1 MSNTEENY
9 LDNLLKAVSE
19 PDEAAPAKE
28 EHAEASIEDKLGA
41 SLGIPEDVIPEVTD
55 AEEIPPDE
63 PIVLEDEPEE
73 AVVDTEAIEEPDVP
87 ELGETVE
94 EMEQL
99 NEQDE
104 PEFVETVEEPETDED
119 LFAALMNEDANEDSQ
134 EHMSTESDE
143 KPEDDFSIADIESD
157 VPQDIDADNAVEVKV
172 EPESE
177 IDPEI
182 PVMVDEISQEEEPQQ
197 EELQQ
202 AVTEPKDDL
211 DTLLSEEIAIPEPE
225 EESSEDNTVEAAVS
239 DEESSTPQIEEGVAS
254 SESAPEDISSDTSD
268 AIENMSSD
276 DDFSDILEIMDE
288 DPDLAEINDM
298 LKKVDK
304 NEPVQDDDDVMGLLN
319 QMADDESKEAEP
331 VTQSIPESV
340 LEPEKVNVDAIASQE
355 EASTGKKKKGIKKAK
370 KKAPK
375 ESKKSKE
382 SSTEDTTV
390 EELKEKKPGV
400 LSKVFHLLTDEWE
413 PEPTEEELAQ
423 AAEEAKAAKEEADA
437 KKAEDKK
444 AKAEEKKAKAAEKEA
459 AKKAKAEEAA
469 AKKKEKQDAKEAKLA
484 EKRAKEEAEAPKN
497 QKRLSPKK
505 IAVVT
510 VFAAS
515 VLAGIL
521 LFSNYASFQDS
532 IAKARRAY
540 YAGDYKS
547 VYIETY
553 GEKLDESDSI
563 IEAKSKVILTMQR
576 KLDSY
581 QNHMKLGQ
589 NVEALNALIT
599 GLQTYDT
606 INQEAESY
614 GVLAEVDSIKDEIL
628 AILESNYGL
637 NEEEAKALLQDD
649 DKVSYTLALDRI
661 ANGT

>member
-73 AVVDTEAIEEPDVP
+73 AVVDTEAVEEPDVP

-94 EMEQL
+94 EMEQP

-104 PEFVETVEEPETDED
+104 PEFVETVEEPPEPETDED

-177 IDPEI
+177 IEPEI
-182 PVMVDEISQEEEPQQ
+182 PVMEEEISQEEEPQQ
-197 EELQQ
+197 
-202 AVTEPKDDL
+202 TEPEPEDSQDA
-211 DTLLSEEIAIPEPE
+211 LLSEDIAIPEPE
-225 EESSEDNTVEAAVS
+225 EESMEDNAVAATVP
-239 DEESSTPQIEEGVAS
+239 DEESSTPQIEETVAGSEAAPWDVAS
-254 SESAPEDISSDTSD
+254 DTTGSTSA
-268 AIENMSSD
+268 D

-340 LEPEKVNVDAIASQE
+340 PEPEKVNVDAIASQE

-390 EELKEKKPGV
+390 EESKEKKPGV

-606 INQEAESY
+606 INQEAENY

>member
-28 EHAEASIEDKLGA
+28 EHGGASIEDKLGD

-94 EMEQL
+94 EMEQP

-104 PEFVETVEEPETDED
+104 PEFVETVEEPPEPETDED

-157 VPQDIDADNAVEVKV
+157 VPRDIDADNAVEVKV

-182 PVMVDEISQEEEPQQ
+182 PVMEQEISQEEEPQQ

-202 AVTEPKDDL
+202 AVTEPETNPDS
-211 DTLLSEEIAIPEPE
+211 LLSEETAITEPE
-225 EESSEDNTVEAAVS
+225 EENSEDNAVAATVP
-239 DEESSTPQIEEGVAS
+239 DKESSTPQIEGAVAS
-254 SESAPEDISSDTSD
+254 SEAAPWDVASDTTGSTS
-268 AIENMSSD
+268 AD

-331 VTQSIPESV
+331 VTQFIPESV
-340 LEPEKVNVDAIASQE
+340 PEPEKVNVDAIASQE

-390 EELKEKKPGV
+390 EESKEKKPGV

-459 AKKAKAEEAA
+459 AKKAKAE
-469 AKKKEKQDAKEAKLA
+469 
-484 EKRAKEEAEAPKN
+484 
-497 QKRLSPKK
+497 
-505 IAVVT
+505 
-510 VFAAS
+510 
-515 VLAGIL
+515 
-521 LFSNYASFQDS
+521 
-532 IAKARRAY
+532 
-540 YAGDYKS
+540 
-547 VYIETY
+547 
-553 GEKLDESDSI
+553 
-563 IEAKSKVILTMQR
+563 
-576 KLDSY
+576 
-581 QNHMKLGQ
+581 
-589 NVEALNALIT
+589 
-599 GLQTYDT
+599 
-606 INQEAESY
+606 
-614 GVLAEVDSIKDEIL
+614 
-628 AILESNYGL
+628 
-637 NEEEAKALLQDD
+637 
-649 DKVSYTLALDRI
+649 
-661 ANGT
+661 

>member
-94 EMEQL
+94 EMEQP

-104 PEFVETVEEPETDED
+104 PEFVETVEEPSEPETDED
-119 LFAALMNEDANEDSQ
+119 LFAALMNEDSNVDSQ
-134 EHMSTESDE
+134 MQTSTEE
-143 KPEDDFSIADIESD
+143 AGEPEDDFSIADIESD
-157 VPQDIDADNAVEVKV
+157 IPQDIDTDNTVEMKG
-172 EPESE
+172 EPEPE

-182 PVMVDEISQEEEPQQ
+182 PVMEEEISQEEEPQQ
-197 EELQQ
+197 
-202 AVTEPKDDL
+202 TEPEPEDSQDA
-211 DTLLSEEIAIPEPE
+211 LLSEDIAIPEPE
-225 EESSEDNTVEAAVS
+225 EESMEDNAVAATVP
-239 DEESSTPQIEEGVAS
+239 DEESSTPQIEGTVAS
-254 SESAPEDISSDTSD
+254 SEAAPEDAASDTTGSTS
-268 AIENMSSD
+268 AD

-340 LEPEKVNVDAIASQE
+340 PEPEKVNVDAIASQE
-355 EASTGKKKKGIKKAK
+355 ESSTGKKKKGIKKAK

-382 SSTEDTTV
+382 SSTEDTAV
-390 EELKEKKPGV
+390 EESKEKKPGV

-469 AKKKEKQDAKEAKLA
+469 VKKKEKQDAKEAKLA

>member
-73 AVVDTEAIEEPDVP
+73 AVVDTEAVEESDVP

-94 EMEQL
+94 EMEQQ

-104 PEFVETVEEPETDED
+104 PEFVETVEEPPEPETDED

-182 PVMVDEISQEEEPQQ
+182 PVMEEEISQEEEPQQ
-197 EELQQ
+197 
-202 AVTEPKDDL
+202 TEPEPEDSQDA
-211 DTLLSEEIAIPEPE
+211 LLSEDIAIPEPE
-225 EESSEDNTVEAAVS
+225 EESTEDNAVAATVL
-239 DEESSTPQIEEGVAS
+239 DEESSTPQIEGDVAS
-254 SESAPEDISSDTSD
+254 SEAAPWDVASDTTGSTS
-268 AIENMSSD
+268 AD

-319 QMADDESKEAEP
+319 QMADDESKEAET

-340 LEPEKVNVDAIASQE
+340 PEPEKVNVDAIASQE

-382 SSTEDTTV
+382 SSTEDTAV
-390 EELKEKKPGV
+390 EESKEKKPGV

>member
-94 EMEQL
+94 EMEQP

-104 PEFVETVEEPETDED
+104 PEFVETVEEPPEPETDED

-157 VPQDIDADNAVEVKV
+157 VPRDIDADNAVEVKV

-182 PVMVDEISQEEEPQQ
+182 PVMEEEISQEEEPQQ

-202 AVTEPKDDL
+202 AVTEPETNPDS
-211 DTLLSEEIAIPEPE
+211 LLSEETAITEPE
-225 EESSEDNTVEAAVS
+225 EENSEDNAVAATVP
-239 DEESSTPQIEEGVAS
+239 DKESSTPQIEGAVAS
-254 SESAPEDISSDTSD
+254 SEAAPWDVASDTTGSTS
-268 AIENMSSD
+268 AD

-331 VTQSIPESV
+331 VTQFIPESV
-340 LEPEKVNVDAIASQE
+340 PEPEKVNVDAIASQE

-390 EELKEKKPGV
+390 EESKEKKPGV

-437 KKAEDKK
+437 KKAED
-444 AKAEEKKAKAAEKEA
+444 KKAKAAEKEA

-637 NEEEAKALLQDD
+637 NEEEARALLQDD

>member
-41 SLGIPEDVIPEVTD
+41 SLGIPENVIPEVTD

-94 EMEQL
+94 EMEQP

-104 PEFVETVEEPETDED
+104 PEFVETVEELPEPETDED

-177 IDPEI
+177 IEPEI
-182 PVMVDEISQEEEPQQ
+182 PVMEEEISQEEEPQQ
-197 EELQQ
+197 
-202 AVTEPKDDL
+202 TEPEPEDSQDA
-211 DTLLSEEIAIPEPE
+211 LLSEDIAIPEPE
-225 EESSEDNTVEAAVS
+225 EESMEDNAVAATVP
-239 DEESSTPQIEEGVAS
+239 DEESSTPQIEGTVAS
-254 SESAPEDISSDTSD
+254 SEAAPEDAASDTTGSTS
-268 AIENMSSD
+268 AD

-340 LEPEKVNVDAIASQE
+340 PEPEKVNVDAIASQE

-390 EELKEKKPGV
+390 EESKEKKPGV

>member
-19 PDEAAPAKE
+19 PDEAALAKE

-94 EMEQL
+94 EMEQP

-104 PEFVETVEEPETDED
+104 PEFVETVEEPPEPETDED

-157 VPQDIDADNAVEVKV
+157 VPQDIDADNAVEVKG

-182 PVMVDEISQEEEPQQ
+182 PVMEEEISQEEEPQQ
-197 EELQQ
+197 
-202 AVTEPKDDL
+202 TEPEPEDSQDA
-211 DTLLSEEIAIPEPE
+211 LLAEDIAIPEPE
-225 EESSEDNTVEAAVS
+225 EESTEDNAVAATVP
-239 DEESSTPQIEEGVAS
+239 DKESSTPQIEETVAGSEAAPWDVAS
-254 SESAPEDISSDTSD
+254 DTTGSTSA
-268 AIENMSSD
+268 D

-340 LEPEKVNVDAIASQE
+340 PEPEKVNVDAIASQE

-390 EELKEKKPGV
+390 EESKEKKPGV

>member
-73 AVVDTEAIEEPDVP
+73 AVVDTEAVEEPDVP

-94 EMEQL
+94 EMEQQ

-104 PEFVETVEEPETDED
+104 PEFVETVEEPPEPETDED

-182 PVMVDEISQEEEPQQ
+182 PVMEEEISQEEEPQQ
-197 EELQQ
+197 
-202 AVTEPKDDL
+202 TEPEPEDSQDA
-211 DTLLSEEIAIPEPE
+211 LLSEDIAIPEPE
-225 EESSEDNTVEAAVS
+225 EESTEDNAVAATVL
-239 DEESSTPQIEEGVAS
+239 DEESSTPQIEGDVAS
-254 SESAPEDISSDTSD
+254 SEAAPWDVASDTTGSTS
-268 AIENMSSD
+268 AD

-319 QMADDESKEAEP
+319 QMADDESKEAET

-340 LEPEKVNVDAIASQE
+340 PEPEKVNVDAIASQE

-382 SSTEDTTV
+382 SSTEDTAV
-390 EELKEKKPGV
+390 EESKEKKPGV

>member
-94 EMEQL
+94 EMEQP

-104 PEFVETVEEPETDED
+104 PEFVETVEEPPEPETDED

-157 VPQDIDADNAVEVKV
+157 VPRDIDADNAVEVKV

-182 PVMVDEISQEEEPQQ
+182 PVMEEEISQEEEPQQ

-202 AVTEPKDDL
+202 AVTEPETNPDS
-211 DTLLSEEIAIPEPE
+211 LLSEETAITEPE
-225 EESSEDNTVEAAVS
+225 EENSEDNAVAATVP
-239 DEESSTPQIEEGVAS
+239 DKESSTPQIEGAVAS
-254 SESAPEDISSDTSD
+254 SEAAPWDVASDTTGSTS
-268 AIENMSSD
+268 AD

-331 VTQSIPESV
+331 VT
-340 LEPEKVNVDAIASQE
+340 SQ
-355 EASTGKKKKGIKKAK
+355 
-370 KKAPK
+370 
-375 ESKKSKE
+375 
-382 SSTEDTTV
+382 
-390 EELKEKKPGV
+390 L
-400 LSKVFHLLTDEWE
+400 
-413 PEPTEEELAQ
+413 
-423 AAEEAKAAKEEADA
+423 
-437 KKAEDKK
+437 
-444 AKAEEKKAKAAEKEA
+444 
-459 AKKAKAEEAA
+459 
-469 AKKKEKQDAKEAKLA
+469 
-484 EKRAKEEAEAPKN
+484 
-497 QKRLSPKK
+497 
-505 IAVVT
+505 
-510 VFAAS
+510 
-515 VLAGIL
+515 
-521 LFSNYASFQDS
+521 
-532 IAKARRAY
+532 
-540 YAGDYKS
+540 
-547 VYIETY
+547 
-553 GEKLDESDSI
+553 
-563 IEAKSKVILTMQR
+563 
-576 KLDSY
+576 
-581 QNHMKLGQ
+581 
-589 NVEALNALIT
+589 
-599 GLQTYDT
+599 
-606 INQEAESY
+606 
-614 GVLAEVDSIKDEIL
+614 
-628 AILESNYGL
+628 
-637 NEEEAKALLQDD
+637 
-649 DKVSYTLALDRI
+649 
-661 ANGT
+661 

>member
-94 EMEQL
+94 EMEQP

-104 PEFVETVEEPETDED
+104 PEFVETVEEPPEPETDED

-157 VPQDIDADNAVEVKV
+157 VPRDIDADNAVEVKV

-182 PVMVDEISQEEEPQQ
+182 PVMEEEISQEEEPQQ

-202 AVTEPKDDL
+202 AVTEPETNPDS
-211 DTLLSEEIAIPEPE
+211 LLSEETAITEPE
-225 EESSEDNTVEAAVS
+225 EENSEDNAVAATVP
-239 DEESSTPQIEEGVAS
+239 DKESSTPQIEGAVAS
-254 SESAPEDISSDTSD
+254 SEAAPWDVASDTTGSTS
-268 AIENMSSD
+268 AD

-331 VTQSIPESV
+331 VTQFIPESV
-340 LEPEKVNVDAIASQE
+340 PEPEKVNVDAIASQE

-370 KKAPK
+370 KAVQKIQ
-375 ESKKSKE
+375 
-382 SSTEDTTV
+382 
-390 EELKEKKPGV
+390 
-400 LSKVFHLLTDEWE
+400 LL
-413 PEPTEEELAQ
+413 
-423 AAEEAKAAKEEADA
+423 
-437 KKAEDKK
+437 
-444 AKAEEKKAKAAEKEA
+444 
-459 AKKAKAEEAA
+459 
-469 AKKKEKQDAKEAKLA
+469 
-484 EKRAKEEAEAPKN
+484 KN
-497 QKRLSPKK
+497 QKRKNREYYPK
-505 IAVVT
+505 
-510 VFAAS
+510 
-515 VLAGIL
+515 
-521 LFSNYASFQDS
+521 YS
-532 IAKARRAY
+532 IY
-540 YAGDYKS
+540 
-547 VYIETY
+547 
-553 GEKLDESDSI
+553 
-563 IEAKSKVILTMQR
+563 
-576 KLDSY
+576 
-581 QNHMKLGQ
+581 
-589 NVEALNALIT
+589 
-599 GLQTYDT
+599 
-606 INQEAESY
+606 
-614 GVLAEVDSIKDEIL
+614 
-628 AILESNYGL
+628 
-637 NEEEAKALLQDD
+637 
-649 DKVSYTLALDRI
+649 
-661 ANGT
+661 